1 MAAWALK
8 TRWRT
13 NVPAGVKAR
22 VVAGLGWSLALS
34 LALSVVYGVHQA
46 DLTLTKPLGKLNTS
60 LSRPAWALALCWVS
74 LACLAGYGGPVQWI
88 LSLPPLR
95 H

>member
-8 TRWRT
+8 TKWRIPGGLKT
-13 NVPAGVKAR
+13 R
-22 VVAGLGWSLALS
+22 VVAGLGWSLAVVLGIS
-34 LALSVVYGVHQA
+34 LVYGVHKA

-60 LSRPAWALALCWVS
+60 LSRPAWAVALCWVS
-74 LACLAGYGGPVQWI
+74 LACLAGYGGPVQWV

-95 H
+95 